1 MTKVDINVKVK
12 AKIEETG
19 NYIGEL
25 NNNVLTYVEKSKTKV
40 MVDLENDTITRD
52 DIEKNLVLD
61 YRNKKVN
68 LYMKEFKLSFD
79 MDMEVYEIEKND
91 KEYIVEYRLEND
103 DFSFELIYK
112 EI

>member
-91 KEYIVEYRLEND
+91 NEYRVEYRLEND

>member
-12 AKIEETG
+12 AKTEETG

-61 YRNKKVN
+61 YRNKIVN

-91 KEYIVEYRLEND
+91 NEYRVEYRLEND